1 MLKSNDLL
9 KSCLISLG
17 ITWVASAV
25 LLLLSAAVCLC
36 TDDPMNCVWI
46 GRTVFSL
53 SGAIC
58 GFVCGRSVGK
68 RGLICGIACGGLYV
82 LTAFIPSFIM
92 GTSKG
97 FAIPALLCILICVVF
112 ACIGAG
118 AKGSSNGKLPTY
130 KKSKKTVY
138 FTNGFNNKKPKG

>member
-25 LLLLSAAVCLC
+25 LLLLTASVCLS
-36 TDDPMNCVWI
+36 TEDPMNCIWI
-46 GRTVFSL
+46 GKTVFSL
-53 SGAIC
+53 SGAVC
-58 GFVCGRSVGK
+58 GFVCGRLNK
-68 RGLICGIACGGLYV
+68 KKGLLCGIVCGALYV

-92 GTSKG
+92 GTSRG
-97 FAIPALLCILICVVF
+97 LAIPAVLCIAVCVIF

-118 AKGSSNGKLPTY
+118 SKSSSNGKMPNY
-130 KKSKKTVY
+130 KKNKKTVY